1 VQIAGVLE
9 HAPIEAGYD
18 APPNQDWDAALLWN
32 GGKRTLTVS
41 SSALT
46 QTQHN
51 SHSPLITSIRGG
63 AGGQWAIRVSAADAA
78 NTHSPFLL
86 LVIPRRGTQ
95 LGNSVP
101 TPLQTSTRVGVLG
114 GNLGLAVVTAALLF
128 LGASLFTDMAERL
141 HRSNR
146 VLQWAAHTAGKAE
159 QAFST
164 AFAPM
169 TWKAAAPP
177 VRRVALAFELA
188 VLLAL
193 TALIAAFLD
202 PHHAPQSAG
211 GEARGVGLFFG
222 LLIALACVTI
232 ASALGT
238 GLAARATGAAGMFQ
252 MRPGYLLL
260 VSACA
265 IVSRAIGFVP
275 GFLFGLPAAW
285 VETKTP
291 DGNASPDERQAGLA
305 AIAPSVAAMAA
316 PLGLGLLCWAL
327 TIPTDLALRG
337 LAHSSIPAALAG
349 GLAAAVNALQTVLLL
364 AVMLALW
371 QALFE
376 ALPIG
381 GLRGWTL
388 FTRLRPAWAIV
399 FVVAAFSAFH
409 LLLNPR
415 LTLAEL
421 PQNRALIAVIIGV
434 AVYSAAAL
442 GAWLLFNAGRLRGQG
457 PAPARRVLIMLSLT
471 ILIWLCLCA
480 LGAFLS
486 AWSYLGSR

>member
-1 VQIAGVLE
+1 
-9 HAPIEAGYD
+9 
-18 APPNQDWDAALLWN
+18 
-32 GGKRTLTVS
+32 
-41 SSALT
+41 
-46 QTQHN
+46 
-51 SHSPLITSIRGG
+51 
-63 AGGQWAIRVSAADAA
+63 
-78 NTHSPFLL
+78 
-86 LVIPRRGTQ
+86 
-95 LGNSVP
+95 
-101 TPLQTSTRVGVLG
+101 
-114 GNLGLAVVTAALLF
+114 
-128 LGASLFTDMAERL
+128 
-141 HRSNR
+141 
-146 VLQWAAHTAGKAE
+146 
-159 QAFST
+159 
-164 AFAPM
+164 M

-177 VRRVALAFELA
+177 VRRVALALELA

-202 PHHAPQSAG
+202 PRFAPA
-211 GEARGVGLFFG
+211 EARGVGLFFG
-222 LLIALACVTI
+222 LLIALACVTS

-238 GLAARATGAAGMFQ
+238 WLAARATGAAGMFQ

-291 DGNASPDERQAGLA
+291 DGNASPDERLARLA
-305 AIAPSVAAMAA
+305 AIAPAVAAMAA

-337 LAHSSIPAALAG
+337 LAHSSLPVALSG

-364 AVMLALW
+364 ATMLALW

-421 PQNRALIAVIIGV
+421 PQNRAVIAVLIGV

-457 PAPARRVLIMLSLT
+457 PAPARRVLIMLGLT
-471 ILIWLCLCA
+471 ILIWLCLCG